1 MLSSLLDDAL
11 DDSPSAAVNQKPEQ
25 HGPGMQPG
33 GIPAGGFP
41 AGGFPAGGFPAGGF
55 PAGGFPAGG
64 FPAGGFPPQA
74 GGFPPQAGGFPPQAG
89 GFPPQ
94 AGGFPPQAGGG
105 FPPQA
110 GGFPPQAGGFPPQ
123 AGGFPGPFPAPGGS
137 AQSVLPVPFQQPFPG
152 GLRPGMRLAV
162 RGVVKPTPWRFMID
176 LGCAPG
182 RDVGMHISVRWDERP
197 NVVVRNHMV
206 NEGWGREERTHPA
219 FPFRPGQPFDL
230 LLLCTD
236 ADVKVAVNGAHFF
249 EFKHRVQPI
258 SRITA
263 FTISG
268 DVSLSQVYLT

>member
-1 MLSSLLDDAL
+1 RCFSSFCFSATQLDDAL

-33 GIPAGGFP
+33 GFPAGGFPAGGFPAGGFPAGGFPAGGFP

-89 GFPPQ
+89 GFP
-94 AGGFPPQAGGG
+94 
-105 FPPQA
+105 
-110 GGFPPQAGGFPPQ
+110 
-123 AGGFPGPFPAPGGS
+123 GPFPAPGGS
-137 AQSVLPVPFQQPFPG
+137 APIPAQNVLPFPG

-162 RGVVKPTPWRFMID
+162 RGVVKPTPWRRFMID

-206 NEGWGREERTHPA
+206 NEGWGREERAHPA

-230 LLLCTD
+230 LLCTD
-236 ADVKVAVNGAHFF
+236 ADMKVAVNGAHFF